1 MSILSF
7 TQTHKSIGNVGSI
20 ASLQDLKTQALQL
33 STHERLELMSA
44 IVNSLQN
51 TDISSENWQYLVQ
64 RPHPWR
70 KQLAIKGRKLLAAT
84 VWRDLVANNMTPE
97 EAAENWD
104 LSTAAI
110 QEVIHYCETHQNLL
124 KLEAEE
130 EQQRL
135 RERGVAFEPHSV
147 A

>member
-1 MSILSF
+1 MLSL
-7 TQTHKSIGNVGSI
+7 TQTRKSIGNVGSM

-33 STHERLELMSA
+33 STHERLELMRA
-44 IVNSLQN
+44 IVSSFQS
-51 TDISSENWQYLVQ
+51 TEISSENWQYLVQ

-70 KQLAIKGRKLLAAT
+70 RQLAFKGRKLLAAT
-84 VWRDLVANNMTPE
+84 VWRDLIANNMTPK

-104 LSTAAI
+104 LPTAAI
-110 QEVIHYCETHQNLL
+110 QEAIHYCETHQDLL

-135 RERGVAFEPHSV
+135 QERGVSFEPHS
-147 A
+147 AA